1 MLVDTSVWVDHL
13 RRGNTQ
19 LRDLLNRGEVEC
31 HPFIVGELACGSL
44 HQRAEVLSLLQ
55 SLPQVPVCS
64 QSEVLMMV
72 EQRRLMGRGI
82 GWIDAHLLASA
93 LLAQSPLWTHDRR
106 LAEIARTLNL
116 DARP

>member
-13 RRGNTQ
+13 RRGNPQ
-19 LRDLLNRGEVEC
+19 LRDLLNRGEVQC

-44 HQRAEVLSLLQ
+44 HRRDEMLSLLQ
-55 SLPQVPVCS
+55 NLPQAPVCS
-64 QSEVLMMV
+64 HNEVLLFI

-93 LLAQSPLWTHDRR
+93 LLARSHLWTHDRR
-106 LAEIARTLNL
+106 LSEIARALNVH
-116 DARP
+116 AQP